1 MKNGNKIK
9 EWGLSHPVICRDL
22 LRSLCLILGWD
33 LCPAPCPQLSMF
45 KCFCIGSQGGNP
57 TTRGLFIGSS
67 PLFIT
72 KTGIF
77 RFHLRQK
84 KKKKKNSKSHDLQ
97 PHGESETD
105 LNRRLRTKKKRRE
118 KTEVSGIAV
127 CYAARR
133 MQHKSHT
140 ASHIQLV
147 YMIIS
152 RVSGP
157 PLPRGSSRRR
167 HRAPSLATLA
177 AKFGPKSTKPQ
188 LGLQTSPEQAQ
199 NKPCQHN

>member
-1 MKNGNKIK
+1 
-9 EWGLSHPVICRDL
+9 
-22 LRSLCLILGWD
+22 
-33 LCPAPCPQLSMF
+33 
-45 KCFCIGSQGGNP
+45 
-57 TTRGLFIGSS
+57 
-67 PLFIT
+67 
-72 KTGIF
+72 
-77 RFHLRQK
+77 
-84 KKKKKNSKSHDLQ
+84 
-97 PHGESETD
+97 
-105 LNRRLRTKKKRRE
+105 
-118 KTEVSGIAV
+118 
-127 CYAARR
+127 

-188 LGLQTSPEQAQ
+188 LSLQTSPEQAQ
-199 NKPCQHN
+199 NKPCQHKGKQSPVAAQSFRRPNGPKTDPKSNRIAMYRRKVCTCASSLYSFQVTVFVWRNSSYPDFPPKRPKPLLFHPP